1 MINLSMNIV
10 LLVSIL
16 NTYLRSKYDSLRSLC
31 EIEDID
37 YQELLEILEKNNYY
51 FDEKLV
57 QIKEK

>member
-16 NTYLRSKYDSLRSLC
+16 NTYLRSKYDSLTSLC